1 MRLTSG
7 YEEKKA
13 RIEMLPLIDIVF
25 LLLVFFI
32 YAMLSMTV
40 HRGLNVELPAAATA
54 DVDTREYVSI
64 SITRENEIYLDRRRI
79 SLESLVPE
87 VEVAMGDDR
96 NRPVFLHGD
105 SHADLGVAITV
116 LDMLRKAGI
125 SQVSFQCSE
134 TIEPEN

>member
-7 YEEKKA
+7 YEERKA

-40 HRGLNVELPAAATA
+40 HRGLVVELPAASMATE
-54 DVDTREYVSI
+54 DTREYVSLT
-64 SITRENEIYLDRRRI
+64 ITKENEIYLDRRRI
-79 SLESLVPE
+79 SLDSLVAE
-87 VEVAMGDDR
+87 VNRAMEDDKE
-96 NRPVFLHGD
+96 RPVFVHGD
-105 SHADLGVAITV
+105 IHADLGIAIAV
-116 LDMLRKAGI
+116 LDMLRSAGI

-134 TIEPEN
+134 RIEP